1 MHCSKVDWK
10 LALHWSNSFI
20 IFNWGSFL
28 VYFGLNRT
36 NGSLFKVKYKYQI
49 IFILLLYSVYRIS
62 LILISSSCKCPK
74 VLAIASFH
82 MSLESKHSAVKTPFA
97 GIFEY
102 LKWIHI
108 FSKTMPQMKTILRYM
123 YQGMYFSETTKPY
136 LEEILFFQQDQN
148 IRRNF

>member
-1 MHCSKVDWK
+1 MDW
-10 LALHWSNSFI
+10 SFI
-20 IFNWGSFL
+20 YGCIVQRLIENWPYIGSIPSLYLIEEAFWYIL
-28 VYFGLNRT
+28 VWTEPMVLYLKSNINT
-36 NGSLFKVKYKYQI
+36 KLFSFYYYTL
-49 IFILLLYSVYRIS
+49 FTGFPW
-62 LILISSSCKCPK
+62 ILISSSCKCPK

-136 LEEILFFQQDQN
+136 LEEILFFQ
-148 IRRNF
+148 